1 MIARRMRE
9 ARLKVGLSQKML
21 GIAAGIDEFSASP
34 RINQYETG
42 KHIPD
47 FATTE
52 RLAEVLGVPTPF
64 LYARDDQV
72 AELLLLYNQFPPD
85 QKNDLL
91 KMAQALAKSNQQN
104 FTP

>member
-9 ARLKVGLSQKML
+9 ARLKAGLSQKML

-47 FATTE
+47 FATAE

-64 LYARDDQV
+64 LYARDDQL
-72 AELLLLYNQFPPD
+72 AELLLLNNQLSPD
-85 QKNDLL
+85 QKNELL
-91 KMAQALAKSNQQN
+91 QTAQTLAKSNQQN
-104 FTP
+104 STP